1 MGNSRNKPKVL
12 PWIAWYFNMAHQ
24 SMIWWF
30 IFFTCWSSTAK
41 KNNHQRAQV
50 WIQHQKCTNRAFYI
64 KSLIK
69 KKYHVKIL
77 IWDPCRFVLLGKE
90 IFLGSMGNLRNK
102 PKVLP
107 WIAWYFNMAHRS
119 MIWWFIF
126 FTCWSSTAK
135 KNNHQRAQVWI
146 QHQKCTN
153 RAFYIKSL
161 IKKKYHVKILIWDPC
176 RFVLLGKEIFLGS
189 MGNSRNKP
197 KVLPWIAWYFNMA
210 HQSMIWWFIFFTCW
224 SSTAKKNN
232 HQRAQVWIQH
242 QKCTN
247 RAFYIKSLIKKKYH
261 VKILIWDPCRF
272 VLLGKEIFLG
282 SMGNSRNKP
291 KVLPW
296 IAWYFNMAH
305 QSMIWWFIFFTCWS
319 STAKKNNH
327 QRAQVWIQHQKCT
340 TKSGVGVG

>member
-1 MGNSRNKPKVL
+1 MGSSRNKPKVL

-30 IFFTCWSSTAK
+30 IFSPVGHPRL

-64 KSLIK
+64 KSL
-69 KKYHVKIL
+69 
-77 IWDPCRFVLLGKE
+77 
-90 IFLGSMGNLRNK
+90 
-102 PKVLP
+102 
-107 WIAWYFNMAHRS
+107 
-119 MIWWFIF
+119 
-126 FTCWSSTAK
+126 T
-135 KNNHQRAQVWI
+135 
-146 QHQKCTN
+146 
-153 RAFYIKSL
+153 
-161 IKKKYHVKILIWDPC
+161 KKKYHVKILIWDPC

-210 HQSMIWWFIFFTCW
+210 HRSMIWWFIF
-224 SSTAKKNN
+224 SPVGHPPEKKKK
-232 HQRAQVWIQH
+232 QRAQVWIQH

-247 RAFYIKSLIKKKYH
+247 QSFYLKSLTKKKYH

-305 QSMIWWFIFFTCWS
+305 RSMIWWFIFLPVGHPPV
-319 STAKKNNH
+319 KK
-327 QRAQVWIQHQKCT
+327 QPPKGPKSGFS
-340 TKSGVGVG
+340 TKSAQIEHFI